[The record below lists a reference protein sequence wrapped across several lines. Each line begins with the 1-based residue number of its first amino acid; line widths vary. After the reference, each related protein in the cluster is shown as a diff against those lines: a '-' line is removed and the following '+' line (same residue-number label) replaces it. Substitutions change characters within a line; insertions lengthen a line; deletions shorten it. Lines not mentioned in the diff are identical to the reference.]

1 MEKVIANKKLFV
13 ALSILI
19 LSYWLLC
26 KSIGVYKYT
35 ILGVLYEVLWFPM
48 IAMLFLLPI
57 INTYAIFKSKNS
69 LVHYFNLALNL
80 ITILIVFLM

>member
-1 MEKVIANKKLFV
+1 MENAITNKKLFV
-13 ALSILI
+13 VFNILI

-26 KSIGVYKYT
+26 KTIDVYKYT
-35 ILGVLYEVLWFPM
+35 ILGVLYEILWFPM

-57 INTYAIFKSKNS
+57 INTYLIFKNKKS
-69 LVHYFNLALNL
+69 LIHYFNLALNL

>member
-1 MEKVIANKKLFV
+1 MENAITNKKLFV
-13 ALSILI
+13 VFNILI

-26 KSIGVYKYT
+26 KTIDVYKYT
-35 ILGVLYEVLWFPM
+35 ILGVLYEILWFPM

-57 INTYAIFKSKNS
+57 INTYVIFKNKKSFI
-69 LVHYFNLALNL
+69 HYFNLALNL